1 MNIKFKEQKL
11 ERYLV
16 KTYKTSITS
25 FFHLSYWIIIIL
37 QISLN
42 LNYGRFL
49 YLNISAIV
57 IILTIIF
64 FIVIKTKYKLND
76 TYLIIK
82 TGFDSTKIAN
92 TKIESIRKK
101 KFLFLNK
108 YYLELKSGRF
118 NFNYLYPRQD
128 DINNIINDILEI
140 NPNVII
146 KEYKS
151 YNENL

>member
-49 YLNISAIV
+49 YLNISAII

>member
-1 MNIKFKEQKL
+1 MKL
-11 ERYLV
+11 
-16 KTYKTSITS
+16 
-25 FFHLSYWIIIIL
+25 
-37 QISLN
+37 
-42 LNYGRFL
+42 
-49 YLNISAIV
+49 
-57 IILTIIF
+57 
-64 FIVIKTKYKLND
+64 YKLND

-128 DINNIINDILEI
+128 DINNIINDILEF

>member
-1 MNIKFKEQKL
+1 M
-11 ERYLV
+11 

-42 LNYGRFL
+42 LNHGRFL
-49 YLNISAIV
+49 YLKISAII

-128 DINNIINDILEI
+128 DINNIINDILEF

>member
-92 TKIESIRKK
+92 TKIESISNK